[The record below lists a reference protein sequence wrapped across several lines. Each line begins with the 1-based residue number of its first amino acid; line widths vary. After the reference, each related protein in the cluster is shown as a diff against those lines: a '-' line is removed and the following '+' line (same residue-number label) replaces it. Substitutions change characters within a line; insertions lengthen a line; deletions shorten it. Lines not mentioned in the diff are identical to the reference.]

1 MNIKKLNLVIG
12 ILFSSICIAQN
23 DPCTAINMTSL
34 FGSGSAPCSG
44 GGNVS
49 TAVTPSGIVNG
60 FTTNGAGITGLSSS
74 CVAGTIN
81 GTSQDYW
88 YQFTAPSNMGST
100 IITISPVGGGLANPE
115 YQLYT
120 ATGVCPNLS
129 MTLISCGTSTGTF
142 TPISGSV
149 YYMRIYGEAGTI
161 PAMDKFS
168 ICPRTTPTNDLCTN
182 AIALTSGT
190 SVCSS
195 DLGAVLNG
203 ASSTGSCATDQDVW
217 FKFTT
222 GNPANCYSWQETQ
235 INTPIGCPD
244 NSLAIYSGCNVT
256 GTGIGFIGYNF
267 TGNSF
272 NDMSTLDLSTALLP
286 NTTYYIQVAS
296 NQNQTFCLKYN
307 ANTPISA
314 NDVCSTPASINSIPL
329 VTDNAVSGCEYSYV
343 ASQDANITAANICA
357 GTLENV
363 SWFHFV
369 ASSTGSPITISFAN
383 ISCNNGGGGFQ
394 TGLFTGANCT
404 ALTATGSCISGSSGT
419 VNYTIP
425 AATVVAGNN
434 YSIAMDG
441 NAGSNCHF
449 SVFGSNLDPLPIE
462 LLNFKVL
469 KSSLTEVSLV
479 WNTATEKNN
488 DFFTLERS
496 EDGVLFYPIGN
507 IDGAGNSSAT
517 VRYDFDDF
525 SPLIGTSYYRLKQ
538 TDFDGNESYSSTLSN
553 VIYEFD
559 DFHVKIFPNPSKENT
574 ATYIEFFTKNK
585 GELTFEIYDIKGIK
599 ISSDIIQ
606 VQSEKTTIQLNNSMN
621 KGVYF
626 IKSINTFGEEI
637 VKKLMIN

>member
-1 MNIKKLNLVIG
+1 M
-12 ILFSSICIAQN
+12 
-23 DPCTAINMTSL
+23 
-34 FGSGSAPCSG
+34 
-44 GGNVS
+44 
-49 TAVTPSGIVNG
+49 
-60 FTTNGAGITGLSSS
+60 
-74 CVAGTIN
+74 
-81 GTSQDYW
+81 
-88 YQFTAPSNMGST
+88 
-100 IITISPVGGGLANPE
+100 
-115 YQLYT
+115 
-120 ATGVCPNLS
+120 
-129 MTLISCGTSTGTF
+129 
-142 TPISGSV
+142 
-149 YYMRIYGEAGTI
+149 
-161 PAMDKFS
+161 
-168 ICPRTTPTNDLCTN
+168 
-182 AIALTSGT
+182 
-190 SVCSS
+190 
-195 DLGAVLNG
+195 
-203 ASSTGSCATDQDVW
+203 
-217 FKFTT
+217 
-222 GNPANCYSWQETQ
+222 
-235 INTPIGCPD
+235 
-244 NSLAIYSGCNVT
+244 
-256 GTGIGFIGYNF
+256 
-267 TGNSF
+267 
-272 NDMSTLDLSTALLP
+272 
-286 NTTYYIQVAS
+286 
-296 NQNQTFCLKYN
+296 
-307 ANTPISA
+307 
-314 NDVCSTPASINSIPL
+314 
-329 VTDNAVSGCEYSYV
+329 
-343 ASQDANITAANICA
+343 
-357 GTLENV
+357 
-363 SWFHFV
+363 
-369 ASSTGSPITISFAN
+369 
-383 ISCNNGGGGFQ
+383 
-394 TGLFTGANCT
+394 FTGANCT